1 MSHASLAGVARRAA
15 PDEDGLRR
23 RVIPTGWVHERA
35 RGARRRQSGGG
46 VPRRGLPVGGRGGTD
61 GVGPPRVRR
70 NAWPSMAR
78 FGCYLFPSPSHATFA
93 VRLVTWETMK

>member
-35 RGARRRQSGGG
+35 RGARCRQSGGG

-61 GVGPPRVRR
+61 GVGPPACSTKCVAEHGKVRML
-70 NAWPSMAR
+70 P
-78 FGCYLFPSPSHATFA
+78 FP
-93 VRLVTWETMK
+93 